1 MEDGNKRVEYLSE
14 RQYCGLDNIIFACP
28 ITKGKTILRHV
39 QPLVICFTWRN
50 SVQHRKDG
58 GGGKCSL
65 VGKNPMALP
74 ESEYS
79 EP

>member
-1 MEDGNKRVEYLSE
+1 MEDRNKRVEYLSE

-39 QPLVICFTWRN
+39 QSLIIYFTWRN
-50 SVQHRKDG
+50 SVQHREDG
-58 GGGKCSL
+58 EKKCLL
-65 VGKNPMALP
+65 VGKNPTSLP
-74 ESEYS
+74 GSEYS

>member
-1 MEDGNKRVEYLSE
+1 MEYRNQRVEYPSE

-39 QPLVICFTWRN
+39 QPLVIYFTWRN

-58 GGGKCSL
+58 GGEGLL